1 MEGRKGRE
9 RGVGGRHTTG
19 HIALGDR
26 RGVVVGEGR
35 QDIALVPLLNM
46 YSSSLWRD
54 HHKVCAERVSPK
66 QWSHQRVG
74 GRAARGGCMTHLV
87 VNSTANWVVCL
98 DRSNEVG
105 RNHLGT
111 CAWGGGGEWGC

>member
-26 RGVVVGEGR
+26 RGVVAGEGR
-35 QDIALVPLLNM
+35 QDIAPVPLLNM

-54 HHKVCAERVSPK
+54 HHKVCAERVS
-66 QWSHQRVG
+66 QRVG
-74 GRAARGGCMTHLV
+74 GRAARGRCMTHLV
-87 VNSTANWVVCL
+87 VNSTAKRVVCL
-98 DRSNEVG
+98 DRSNEVS

-111 CAWGGGGEWGC
+111 CVWGGR